1 MAEKKRPEQKARAK
15 KSRIPPFKTIEEEAE
30 FWDTHSI
37 EEFADELEPV
47 TDVKFVRARQRK
59 ALTVRLEEQSFEALS
74 SEARE
79 RGVGPSTLARMVLL
93 EHLRNREQKKRA
105 SG

>member
-1 MAEKKRPEQKARAK
+1 M
-15 KSRIPPFKTIEEEAE
+15 
-30 FWDTHSI
+30 
-37 EEFADELEPV
+37 

-74 SEARE
+74 REARE
-79 RGVGPSTLARMVLL
+79 RGIGPSTLACMVLL
-93 EHLRNREQKKRA
+93 EPLQNRAQKKRA